1 MGSKLDMGHKSTI
14 QKVSQGAGGRI
25 EKKRLEGW
33 GREGSGRRQRVVA
46 GSSLPSLAKV
56 QVGDA
61 APFGA

>member
-14 QKVSQGAGGRI
+14 RKVTQGRGGRI
-25 EKKRLEGW
+25 EKKRGE
-33 GREGSGRRQRVVA
+33 SGRRQRVEA
-46 GSSLPSLAKV
+46 GKGLPSLAKV

>member
-1 MGSKLDMGHKSTI
+1 MG
-14 QKVSQGAGGRI
+14 
-25 EKKRLEGW
+25 EGKC
-33 GREGSGRRQRVVA
+33 GRRQRVVA